1 MKNAAKVQ
9 HFLRM
14 SKLFCNFAQIL
25 YGMRKI
31 FVISLLLIA
40 SLSVCA
46 EDVIY
51 ITTAQF
57 RERIFDYKTSKEWS
71 YKGDKPCII
80 DFYTTW
86 CGPCKR
92 LAPIMDELSQ
102 TYCDQVVFYKADTER
117 ERELAYVFGINSIP
131 QVLYV
136 PVEGKPML
144 LKGLYPKENIIQII
158 DEFLLKK
165 K

>member
-1 MKNAAKVQ
+1 M
-9 HFLRM
+9 
-14 SKLFCNFAQIL
+14 
-25 YGMRKI
+25 
-31 FVISLLLIA
+31 LLLGVLGAIT
-40 SLSVCA
+40 VQA
-46 EDVIY
+46 EDVRY
-51 ITTAQF
+51 LTTAQF
-57 RERIFDYKTSKEWS
+57 SERIFDYKNNKEWK

-102 TYCDQVVFYKADTER
+102 TYCDKVVFYKVDTER

-131 QVLYV
+131 QVLYI
-136 PVEGKPML
+136 PKEGQPML
-144 LKGLYPKENIIQII
+144 LKGLYPKEDIVNII

-165 K
+165 SNNP